1 MSCLSR
7 KGGRGIRRFLILVL
21 CIIMLS
27 GCGANTQTPA
37 DPTPSPAPTPEPPAS
52 DDPTPPAVDEPT
64 PPQAILLES
73 GKAVGRSGNLMYIPN
88 EHIESMACPELCL
101 FGSDLLAYEYTRLGS
116 LSLKLISLAD
126 GSLIASASY
135 PMTPSVRVQAGE
147 DSIGLCDSGRVV
159 ILNKMLET
167 QAEYTV
173 DTEGESGY
181 LDRTQQTLYVLAF
194 DKGVMCRDLTTGQIR
209 WIVDNAANVQ
219 RLGKDTDYLLFSY
232 VDRGDQMVHTR
243 CLDLDVG
250 ETEALPLGG
259 TVRSGVRAD
268 ELWLLR
274 RDIVSGE
281 YILLKGHETATFS
294 RFEGSVELLSHRQHL
309 LVTDESYREL
319 TLYDSSGGFVSQC
332 ILSDTEYAS
341 IGTELVWSD
350 LWQGYFFRDTYD
362 NAAHLMFWDTGIVQV
377 SDDLALSP
385 VEADT
390 DTKYDPDNALHKRAR
405 ELSERFGIDIRI
417 AEQCSL
423 DYTHYEAVALT
434 DPSLVS
440 SRLDILEQALVRYPE
455 GFFGQLTYGYTSHIR
470 IELVASLR
478 GKEGMDSHPDA
489 VRGFAQISDDC
500 YVIVLNGLSFN
511 ETTIYHEFSHIID
524 KRLDWDSSL
533 RYDALFSE
541 SQWLSLQPE
550 GFDYAYSYSDM
561 PNATAKFENSG
572 YFVNQYAMTYPGED
586 RATLMALAISDG
598 EALREY
604 PAMAEKMR
612 YYAACIRDC
621 FDTDGWPDTAPWE

>member
-1 MSCLSR
+1 M
-7 KGGRGIRRFLILVL
+7 RRILILIL
-21 CIIMLS
+21 CLMMLT

-37 DPTPSPAPTPEPPAS
+37 TPTPSPAPTPEPPAS

-64 PPQAILLES
+64 PPQAILLETGRDS
-73 GKAVGRSGNLMYIPN
+73 GTTGNLKYIPN
-88 EHIESMACPELCL
+88 EHIESMACPELCM
-101 FGSDLLAYEYTRLGS
+101 FGSDLLVYEYTRLGS

-135 PMTPSVRVQAGE
+135 PMTPSVRVQAGK

-159 ILNKMLET
+159 ILNGMLEV
-167 QAEYTV
+167 QADYTV

-194 DKGVMCRDLTTGQIR
+194 DKGVMCCDLTTGQTR
-209 WIVDNAANVQ
+209 WIVYNAANVQ

-232 VDRGDQMVHTR
+232 VDRGDQKIYTR
-243 CLDLDVG
+243 CLDLAVG
-250 ETEALPLGG
+250 ETEELPLRG

-281 YILLKGHETATFS
+281 YILHRDGEAAAFS

-341 IGTELVWSD
+341 IGTEPVWSD

-377 SDDLALSP
+377 GEDLALSP

-390 DTKYDPDNALHKRAR
+390 DTEYDSDNALHKRAR
-405 ELSERFGIDIRI
+405 ELSERFGIDIRV
-417 AEQCSL
+417 AEQCAL

-440 SRLDILEQALVRYPE
+440 SRLDILERALSRYPE
-455 GFFGQLTYGYTSHIR
+455 GFFGQLPYGYLSHIR
-470 IELVASLR
+470 IELVAELR
-478 GKEGMDSHPDA
+478 AKEGIDSHPDA
-489 VRGFAQISDDC
+489 VRGFAQSSDDC

-541 SQWLSLQPE
+541 AAWKELQPE

-572 YFVNQYAMTYPGED
+572 YFVSQYAMTYPTED

-598 EALREY
+598 EALKDS